1 MKGVNSYAHGCNCA
15 GSMGRGIV
23 VISLM
28 TPILFLRI
36 ILTTLA
42 VICMLMRFLYS
53 SLILKSPKVPRNVL
67 ITFGKA
73 IRKTGV
79 NVMAIIRMIV
89 KYDADTNVQ
98 LLLVVKSETSMQNY
112 GEQPRRMM

>member
-1 MKGVNSYAHGCNCA
+1 MIHYIKEGDIFSIEEVTSYAHGCNCA

-53 SLILKSPKVPRNVL
+53 CLILKSPKVPRNVL
-67 ITFGKA
+67 IKFGKA
-73 IRKTGV
+73 TRKIGE
-79 NVMAIIRMIV
+79 NAMAIIRMTV
-89 KYDADTNVQ
+89 KYDKQMKIVEEFN
-98 LLLVVKSETSMQNY
+98 SN
-112 GEQPRRMM
+112 

>member
-1 MKGVNSYAHGCNCA
+1 
-15 GSMGRGIV
+15 MGRHIV
-23 VISLM
+23 VISLT

-67 ITFGKA
+67 IKFGKA
-73 IRKTGV
+73 TRKTGV
-79 NVMAIIRMIV
+79 NVMAIIRMTV
-89 KYDADTNVQ
+89 KYNVDTNVQ
-98 LLLVVKSETSMQNY
+98 LLLVVKSETSMHNY

>member
-1 MKGVNSYAHGCNCA
+1 MIHYIKEGDIFSIKGVNSYAHGCNCA

-28 TPILFLRI
+28 TPLLFLRI

-53 SLILKSPKVPRNVL
+53 CLILKSPKAPRNVL
-67 ITFGKA
+67 IKFEKA
-73 IRKTGV
+73 TRKIGE
-79 NVMAIIRMIV
+79 NAMAIIRMTV
-89 KYDADTNVQ
+89 KYDKQMKIVEEFN
-98 LLLVVKSETSMQNY
+98 SN
-112 GEQPRRMM
+112 

>member
-1 MKGVNSYAHGCNCA
+1 MIHYIKEGDIFSIEEVTSYAHGCNCA

-53 SLILKSPKVPRNVL
+53 SLILKS
-67 ITFGKA
+67 
-73 IRKTGV
+73 
-79 NVMAIIRMIV
+79 
-89 KYDADTNVQ
+89 
-98 LLLVVKSETSMQNY
+98 KSAKKRLDKIWEGYQEDRRECY
-112 GEQPRRMM
+112 GDNPNDCQI

>member
-1 MKGVNSYAHGCNCA
+1 MIHYIKEGDIFSMKGVNSYAHGCNCA

-36 ILTTLA
+36 ILTTLV
-42 VICMLMRFLYS
+42 VICMLMHFLYS

-73 IRKTGV
+73 TRKIGE
-79 NVMAIIRMIV
+79 NAMAIIRMTV
-89 KYDADTNVQ
+89 KYDALAANI
-98 LLLVVKSETSMQNY
+98 
-112 GEQPRRMM
+112 